1 MNDLHPG
8 SPHPREVEAIAEA
21 IRKAQR
27 ILVVTHV
34 SPDGDAIG
42 SLLGLGW
49 ALEGLGKEVIL
60 ACADPVPRHY
70 RYLPGSGR
78 IVQAPDP
85 TGVDLVISLDGS
97 DRERM
102 GAAYDADRLQ
112 GVPLANVDHHV
123 TNVRFGTWNW
133 VDPSKASTAQLV
145 LDLVDHLGIPLDG
158 QVALCLLNGL
168 VTDTLGFRTPNTG
181 PGELAAAMRLMEAG
195 ASLRRVMHYAFNRRP
210 FSSIRLWGLALQTV
224 HLDGR
229 VIWAEVTQEM
239 QRLAGGSDVSN
250 GSLVNFL
257 IAAEGA
263 DVAVVFTEKEDGR
276 VEVGFRSVAGVDVSG
291 VALSLGG
298 GGHPQAAGCTLSGP
312 LPEAR
317 ERVLAALAQA
327 IRDQR
332 PLDP

>member
-27 ILVVTHV
+27 ILIATHV

-102 GAAYDADRLQ
+102 GAAYDANRLQ
-112 GVPLANVDHHV
+112 GVPLANIDHHV

-195 ASLRRVMHYAFNRRP
+195 ASLRRVMHHAFNRRP

-224 HLDGR
+224 RLDGR

-239 QRLAGGSDVSN
+239 QRLAGGSDVGN

-327 IRDQR
+327 IRDQQ

>member
-102 GAAYDADRLQ
+102 GAAYDANRLQ
-112 GVPLANVDHHV
+112 GVPLANIDHHV

-195 ASLRRVMHYAFNRRP
+195 ASLRRVMHHAFNRRP

-224 HLDGR
+224 RLDGR

-239 QRLAGGSDVSN
+239 QRLAGGSDVGN

-327 IRDQR
+327 IRDQQ

>member
-1 MNDLHPG
+1 MSDLRPG
-8 SPHPREVEAIAEA
+8 PPRLHEVEAIAEA

-34 SPDGDAIG
+34 APDGDAIG
-42 SLLGLGW
+42 SLLALGW

-60 ACADPVPRHY
+60 ACADPVPRNY
-70 RYLPGSGR
+70 RYLPGSER
-78 IVQAPDP
+78 IVQRPDP
-85 TGVDLVISLDGS
+85 TDVDLVISLDES

-102 GAAYDADRLQ
+102 GAAYDADRLL
-112 GVPLANVDHHV
+112 GVPLANIDHHV

-133 VDPSKASTAQLV
+133 VDPSKAATAELV
-145 LDLVDHLGIPLDG
+145 LELVDYLGVPVDG
-158 QVALCLLNGL
+158 RIALCLLNGL
-168 VTDTLGFRTPNTG
+168 VTDTHGFRTPNTG
-181 PGELAAAMRLMEAG
+181 PAELAVAIRLMEAG
-195 ASLRRVMHYAFNRRP
+195 ASLHRVVHHAFNRRP
-210 FSSIRLWGLALQTV
+210 YASLRLWGFALQTV

-229 VIWAEVTQEM
+229 IIWAEVTQEM
-239 QRLAGGSDVSN
+239 QRLAGGGDMSN

-263 DVAVVFTEKEDGR
+263 DVAVVFTEREDGQ
-276 VEVGFRSVAGVDVSG
+276 VEVGFRSLAGVDVSG

-298 GGHPQAAGCTLSGP
+298 GGHPQAAGCTVPGP
-312 LPEAR
+312 LPAAR

-327 IRDQR
+327 LRDQR

>member
-1 MNDLHPG
+1 MSDLRSGTSHP
-8 SPHPREVEAIAEA
+8 HEVEAIAEA
-21 IRKAQR
+21 IHKAQH
-27 ILVVTHV
+27 ILLIAHV

-60 ACADPVPRHY
+60 ACEDPVPPQY
-70 RYLPGSGR
+70 RYLPGSER
-78 IVQAPDP
+78 VVQKPDP

-97 DRERM
+97 DLERM
-102 GAAYDADRLQ
+102 GKAYDADRLR

-123 TNVRFGTWNW
+123 TNLRFGTWNW
-133 VDPSKASTAQLV
+133 VDPSKAATAEMV
-145 LDLVDHLGIPLDG
+145 LDLVDRLGVPLDG
-158 QVALCLLNGL
+158 RIALCLLNGL

-181 PGELAAAMRLMEAG
+181 PGELAAAIRLMEAG
-195 ASLRRVMHYAFNRRP
+195 APLRRVMHYAFHRRP
-210 FSSIRLWGLALQTV
+210 YTSIRLWGLALQTV

-229 VIWAEVTQEM
+229 VVWAEITQEM
-239 QRLAGGSDVSN
+239 QRLAGGGDVGN

-257 IAAEGA
+257 IAAEEA
-263 DVAVVFTEKEDGR
+263 DVAVVFTETKDGQ

-298 GGHPQAAGCTLSGP
+298 GGHPQAAGCTLPGP
-312 LPEAR
+312 LSEAR

>member
-1 MNDLHPG
+1 MHDVRPD
-8 SPHPREVEAIAEA
+8 PTYPRQVEAIAGA
-21 IRKAQR
+21 IRRARR
-27 ILVVTHV
+27 ILIVTHV

-70 RYLPGSGR
+70 RYLPGSER
-78 IVQAPDP
+78 IVQAPDS

-97 DRERM
+97 DLERM
-102 GAAYDADRLQ
+102 GAAYDAGRLQ
-112 GVPLANVDHHV
+112 GVPLANIDHHV
-123 TNVRFGTWNW
+123 TNVLFGTWNW
-133 VDPSKASTAQLV
+133 VDPSRAATAQLV
-145 LDLVDHLGIPLDG
+145 LELVDHLGLPLDG
-158 QVALCLLNGL
+158 RIALCLLNGL

-181 PGELAAAMRLMEAG
+181 PGELAVAVRLMEAG
-195 ASLRRVMHYAFNRRP
+195 ASLRRVMHHAFNRRP
-210 FSSIRLWGLALQTV
+210 YSSIRLWGLALQTV
-224 HLDGR
+224 HLEGR
-229 VIWAEVTQEM
+229 IIWAEVTQEM
-239 QRLAGGSDVSN
+239 QRLAGGGDMSN

-263 DVAVVFTEKEDGR
+263 DAAVVFTEKEDGQ
-276 VEVGFRSVAGVDVSG
+276 VEVGIRSVAGVDVSG

-298 GGHPQAAGCTLSGP
+298 GGHPQAAGCTLPGP
-312 LPEAR
+312 LAEAR